1 MVASQFFRCPESG
14 LGVQVFRHSR
24 AISYPVHTHSEMA
37 IVICTEG
44 TVESTQFGC
53 TETLHS
59 GQVLFTNSGVPHASR
74 YCIDGKPTSGVT
86 LEFNPQVLQRLGYNG
101 ASVYFQARF
110 LGKMN
115 LPEVLP
121 LVKTIQN
128 EALGLR
134 QDVSLLVTALAR
146 QIMVLV
152 LREWP
157 RDLIRSHESKAII
170 RLPRNELVRSV
181 EIMRT
186 IPVHQFSV
194 PDLARQ
200 LHRSTSTFSRLFA
213 RSVGDSP
220 HNFFQTM
227 VLQQAANLLA
237 TTDEPV
243 KEIAFDLGFNTVSH
257 FSNSFRLK
265 WNVSPTEFRQ
275 SPSKTL
281 GT

>member
-1 MVASQFFRCPESG
+1 MIASQFFRCPESG
-14 LGVQVFRHSR
+14 LGVQVFRHNR
-24 AISYPVHTHSEMA
+24 AISYPVHTHNEMA
-37 IVICTEG
+37 IVICTQG
-44 TVESTQFGC
+44 TVESTQFAC
-53 TETLHS
+53 KETLHR
-59 GQVLFTNSGVPHASR
+59 GEVLFTNSDVPHASR
-74 YCIDGKPTSGVT
+74 YCIDGKPTFGVT

-101 ASVYFQARF
+101 ASIYFRAKF

-121 LVKTIQN
+121 LVQTIQD
-128 EALGLR
+128 EALGLK

-157 RDLIRSHESKAII
+157 RELIRTHESKAIVH
-170 RLPRNELVRSV
+170 LPRNELVRSI

-186 IPVHQFSV
+186 IPVHEFAV

-213 RSVGDSP
+213 RSVGESP
-220 HNFFQTM
+220 HNFYRTM

-243 KEIAFDLGFNTVSH
+243 KEIAFNLGFSTVSH
-257 FSNSFRLK
+257 FSSSFRLQ
-265 WNVSPTEFRQ
+265 WNMSPTAFRH
-275 SPSKTL
+275 SAANTL
-281 GT
+281 RS